1 MAMIMWCRV
10 SLILRSLKLEPAET
24 IDLEGGLDANS
35 PEEEK
40 SEEVEEKEP
49 DQEVEVEEKEPDQ
62 EVEVE
67 EKESD
72 QEVEVEEEEPDEEVE
87 VEVASEDG
95 VDASASSSTHSVMPL
110 D

>member
-24 IDLEGGLDANS
+24 IDLEGVASEETEGGLDAKP

-40 SEEVEEKEP
+40 SEEVDEKEP
-49 DQEVEVEEKEPDQ
+49 
-62 EVEVE
+62 
-67 EKESD
+67 D

-87 VEVASEDG
+87 VEVASEDE
-95 VDASASSSTHSVMPL
+95 VDASASSSMHSVMPL